1 MKKLFLL
8 TALIAL
14 VNVEN
19 SFAAAEKDGLRDQL
33 VVTDCKG
40 DIRASAQV
48 DPGTLSVVQVGV
60 ANTVGNASALTKV
73 SLAQA
78 NREKKVSL
86 VDSGSN
92 NAVFASVTAG
102 KWSACV
108 EGSAITTVSIT
119 PSNTQS
125 LSSLPLVGLSAL
137 GGGLAV
143 AGIAGGSSSDNSTGS
158 PVTSL
163 VGQSSNVVGENQ
175 AANDSVT
182 AAARTSSATACLNNQ
197 TPDPLSPFF

>member
-1 MKKLFLL
+1 MNRLFIL

-14 VNVEN
+14 TANTDVYAAGDGAIVNE
-19 SFAAAEKDGLRDQL
+19 DL

-40 DIRASAQV
+40 TVRATAQV
-48 DPGTLSVVQVGV
+48 EPGSLSLVQLVLSDSTEL
-60 ANTVGNASALTKV
+60 AKI
-73 SLAQA
+73 SLAQS
-78 NREKKVSL
+78 NREKKV
-86 VDSGSN
+86 
-92 NAVFASVTAG
+92 AVAHNSSATFESVTAG

-108 EGSAITTVSIT
+108 ENSDVSIT
-119 PSNTQS
+119 KVSIVPGNTQA

-143 AGIAGGSSSDNSTGS
+143 AGIAGGNGSDSNNSG

-163 VGQSSNVVGENQ
+163 VGQTSNVIADNSSPSE
-175 AANDSVT
+175 
-182 AAARTSSATACLNNQ
+182 SATAASRTGSASECLNSE